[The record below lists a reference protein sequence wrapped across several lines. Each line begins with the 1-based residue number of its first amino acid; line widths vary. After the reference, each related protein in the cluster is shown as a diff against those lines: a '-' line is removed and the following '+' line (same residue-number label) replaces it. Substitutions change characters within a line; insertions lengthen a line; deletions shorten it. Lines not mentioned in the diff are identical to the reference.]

1 MTDRLKKDD
10 KKDGGEKELLDPEN
24 NQINV
29 SAKQVP
35 KFYIFLAKII
45 LKKFGNLE
53 LRSLG
58 KAAETCV
65 RVAESLER

>member
-1 MTDRLKKDD
+1 MADD
-10 KKDGGEKELLDPEN
+10 KTKKEEGKEKEQLLDPEN
-24 NQINV
+24 NTINV
-29 SAKQVP
+29 SAKQIP
-35 KFYIFLAKII
+35 KFYIFLSKII
-45 LKKFGNLE
+45 LKKFGDLE